1 MVAWHV
7 RAALILGLLFAVNSA
22 AGAGQQA
29 ASAPADEAA
38 GQQEAD
44 PAASQQATS
53 SPEHTEPRNWD
64 WLVIEPV
71 GRGGRVPIHTD
82 AIEAEIVAGRWSPPN
97 AGDNVCV
104 SAEVERTWQE
114 VTPGEKGWI
123 KHKALRGGYAC
134 LSVESDDE
142 RIMLL
147 DASGH
152 EMVYVN
158 GEPRVGDTYGTG
170 WTLLPVRLV
179 AGENTFLFRV
189 GRGRV
194 RAKLV
199 EPEGPAVFNERDT
212 TLPDLLG
219 ERAADPELIWG
230 AVPII
235 NATGE
240 PLTDLEVRFSPQ
252 GAEPV
257 CTRLPVIPA
266 LSARK
271 VGFRMPDRWPAA
283 ASSADVRLTLFRVN
297 EDQEELLDTTTLTL
311 RGLKP
316 ADKHKQTFISEIDGS
331 VQYYA
336 VTPWQPKLAGSFT
349 PPALFL
355 TLHGA
360 GVEAMGQANAYEHKD
375 WGYVIAPTNR
385 RPFGFDWED
394 WGRLDAM
401 EVLRIARERWKTD
414 ASRTYLTGHSMGGH
428 GVWQVGATFPDQ
440 FAAIGPSAAWPD
452 FWSYGGAVEYEDP
465 TPVEAM
471 LLRAVSPSRT
481 LALSRNYLHHGVYIL
496 HGERDDNVP
505 VSLARMM
512 REHLAGFHADFAYYE
527 RPGAGHW
534 WGSACVDWPPMFDFF
549 KHHTRPAPETVRAI
563 EFHTASP
570 GVSASSTWL
579 TIEAQLH
586 ALEPSSVTISLDPQA
601 RKFAGQTENVARLM
615 LDLTEL
621 SAPREREAPESPVDA
636 TVLPAGDP
644 LTVELDQQT
653 LENIPWPQTEPR
665 LWLRRDGEQW
675 TVISRPDPT
684 RKGPLRYGPFKQAF
698 RNRFMLVYGTRGTE
712 RLNALMYGKAR
723 YDAETFWYRGN
734 GAVDVIPDVAFDP
747 SQERGRNVILYGNAD
762 TNTAWAALLGE
773 SPVQVRRAAVTIG
786 DREIIGEDLACLFVR
801 PRPGSE
807 RALVGV
813 VAGSG
818 AAGMRLTERLPYFV
832 SGVAYPDCVVLGA
845 EVLSDGSA
853 GIRAAGFFGNDWG
866 IDSGDFAWRE

>member
-1 MVAWHV
+1 MAAWRV
-7 RAALILGLLFAVNSA
+7 RAALILGLLFAVSSVA
-22 AGAGQQA
+22 AADQQDA
-29 ASAPADEAA
+29 R
-38 GQQEAD
+38 GT
-44 PAASQQATS
+44 ASQQVTS
-53 SPEHTEPRNWD
+53 LPGEPEPPNWR
-64 WLVIEPV
+64 WLIIEPV

-82 AIEAEIVAGRWSPPN
+82 AIEAEIVAGRWSPPQ
-97 AGDNVCV
+97 AGDKVRV
-104 SAEVERTWQE
+104 STDEERTWRDA
-114 VTPGEKGWI
+114 TPDEQGWI
-123 KHKALRGGYAC
+123 RHDALRGGYAC
-134 LSVESDDE
+134 LTVASDVE

-152 EMVYVN
+152 SMVYAN
-158 GEPRVGDTYGTG
+158 GEPRVGDTYSTG
-170 WTLLPVRLV
+170 WTLLPVCLL

-199 EPEGPAVFNERDT
+199 EPDGAVLFNERDA
-212 TLPDLLG
+212 TLPDLLRG
-219 ERAADPELIWG
+219 GTAGPEAVWG
-230 AVPII
+230 GVPVI
-235 NATGE
+235 NATAE
-240 PLTDLEVRFSPQ
+240 ALTDLEIRCSVEGAAVVR
-252 GAEPV
+252 
-257 CTRLPVIPA
+257 TLLPVIPP
-266 LSARK
+266 LSTRK
-271 VGFRMPDRWPAA
+271 VGFRI
-283 ASSADVRLTLFRVN
+283 SSPGSIAGERAEARLGLFRV
-297 EDQEELLDTTTLTL
+297 EDVHEEPLAMATLSL
-311 RGLKP
+311 RVREP
-316 ADKHKQTFISEIDGS
+316 DDKHKRTFISEIDGS

-336 VTPWQPKLAGSFT
+336 VTPWRPGAQGAPSA
-349 PPALFL
+349 PALFL

-360 GVEAMGQANAYEHKD
+360 GVEATNQANAYEHKD
-375 WGYVIAPTNR
+375 WGHVVAPTNR

-401 EVLRIARERWKTD
+401 EVFRIARARWETD
-414 ASRTYLTGHSMGGH
+414 PRRTYLTGHSMGGH

-452 FWSYGGAVEYEDP
+452 FWSYGGAATYDDP
-465 TPVEAM
+465 TPIEAM

-481 LALSRNYLHHGVYIL
+481 LALSRNYLHYGVYIL

-549 KHHTRPAPETVRAI
+549 KHHTRPVPGTVREI

-570 GVSASSTWL
+570 GVSATARWL

-586 ALEPSSVTISLDPQA
+586 ALEPSSVTISLDAQA
-601 RKFAGQTENVARLM
+601 RKFAGRTANVARLM

-621 SAPREREAPESPVDA
+621 SAPRARETREGTVDA

-653 LENIPWPQTEPR
+653 LENIPWPQAEPR
-665 LWLRRDGEQW
+665 LWLRRDGETW
-675 TVISRPDPT
+675 LVISRPEPR
-684 RKGPLRYGPFKQAF
+684 RKGPHRYGPFKQAF
-698 RNRFMLVYGTRGTE
+698 RDRFMLVYGTRGTE
-712 RLNALMYGKAR
+712 RQNALMYGKAR

-747 SQERGRNVILYGNAD
+747 SQERDRNVILYGNAD
-762 TNTAWAALLGE
+762 TNAAWAALLGE

-786 DREIIGEDLACLFVR
+786 GRVIVGEDLACLFVR
-801 PRPGSE
+801 PRPGSR

-818 AAGMRLTERLPYFV
+818 AVGLRLTERLPYFL
-832 SGVAYPDCVVLGA
+832 SGVGYPDCLVLGPD
-845 EVLSDGSA
+845 VLSVGTA
-853 GIRAAGFFGNDWG
+853 GVRAAGFFGHDWG
-866 IDSGDFAWRE
+866 VDSGEFAWRN